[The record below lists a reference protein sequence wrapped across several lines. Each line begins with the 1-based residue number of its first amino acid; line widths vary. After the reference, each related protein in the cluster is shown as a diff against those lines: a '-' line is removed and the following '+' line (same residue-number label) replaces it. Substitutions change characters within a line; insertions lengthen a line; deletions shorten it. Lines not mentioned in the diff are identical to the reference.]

1 MPDPLEYPD
10 RPIVSVGGV
19 VVKNGRALLIRRGK
33 PPLEDRWSI
42 PGGALELGETLSE
55 GVHRELK
62 EETGLDVRVGALI
75 EVFER
80 VFRDDSGR
88 AQYHYVILDYLCEV
102 SGGNA
107 RAGGDAREVAWV
119 KEDELARYSLTAAV
133 TQVLRKA
140 FALAL
145 ERAPDPNREP
155 RPI

>member
-1 MPDPLEYPD
+1 
-10 RPIVSVGGV
+10 
-19 VVKNGRALLIRRGK
+19 
-33 PPLEDRWSI
+33 
-42 PGGALELGETLSE
+42 
-55 GVHRELK
+55 
-62 EETGLDVRVGALI
+62 VGALI

-88 AQYHYVILDYLCEV
+88 AQFHYVILDYLCEV

-133 TQVLRKA
+133 TQVLQKA

-145 ERAPDPNREP
+145 KRASEQNREL
-155 RPI
+155 